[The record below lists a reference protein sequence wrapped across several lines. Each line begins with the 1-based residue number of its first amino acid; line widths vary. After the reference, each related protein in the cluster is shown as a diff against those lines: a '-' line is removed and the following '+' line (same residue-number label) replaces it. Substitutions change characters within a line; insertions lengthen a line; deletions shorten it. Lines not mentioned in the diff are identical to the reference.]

1 MKEELFLQILF
12 ETKVNAIRHHSKE
25 EAFEAVQKIKTA
37 IKQHRFE
44 IVDRDKNLN
53 FLHDERLSKE
63 TACQL
68 IDMFIEPKN
77 LIAILPN
84 RNKEDGELYLF
95 SIVVPVR
102 DRKKYIYLK
111 VEITSYGKVI
121 CISMHGQ
128 NEMMRVDYRQATDR
142 TGTEARNFMR
152 KMYQNW
158 ERAYNSFNDNKMIDA
173 FPSSDEDITI
183 VFKHSIDDTEEFRKN
198 FCRTVSKDYGYKF
211 KDIERNMSIEGDCV
225 KVHLPFGHF

>member
-1 MKEELFLQILF
+1 
-12 ETKVNAIRHHSKE
+12 
-25 EAFEAVQKIKTA
+25 
-37 IKQHRFE
+37 
-44 IVDRDKNLN
+44 
-53 FLHDERLSKE
+53 
-63 TACQL
+63 
-68 IDMFIEPKN
+68 MFIEPKN

-152 KMYQNW
+152 RMYQNW
-158 ERAYNSFNDNKMIDA
+158 ERVYNSFNDNKMIDA
-173 FPSSDEDITI
+173 FPSGDEDITI

-198 FCRTVSKDYGYKF
+198 FCRTVPKDYGYKF

>member
-1 MKEELFLQILF
+1 MKEEIFLQILF

-25 EAFEAVQKIKTA
+25 ETLEAVQKIKTA

-44 IVDRDKNLN
+44 IVDRDKNLD
-53 FLHDERLSKE
+53 FLHDEHLSKE

-84 RNKEDGELYLF
+84 RNKEGGELYLF
-95 SIVVPVR
+95 SIVVPIKE
-102 DRKKYIYLK
+102 RKKYIYLK

-128 NEMMRVDYRQATDR
+128 NEMMHVDYRKATDSPDNYVLQKMAKIWMN
-142 TGTEARNFMR
+142 TYNKFGVVKIKDFQVENDDVTFYFEEPISEDQDIAKDIAR
-152 KMYQNW
+152 
-158 ERAYNSFNDNKMIDA
+158 AV
-173 FPSSDEDITI
+173 P
-183 VFKHSIDDTEEFRKN
+183 
-198 FCRTVSKDYGYKF
+198 KDFGYRF
-211 KDIERNMSIEGDCV
+211 KDIINNISFDDESVTIY
-225 KVHLPFGHF
+225 LPFGKF